1 MTEIA
6 RYPSLRGRTVL
17 VTGGGSGIGAAI
29 VRHFAGQGARVGFL
43 DIDVAASTALV
54 AELVAE
60 FGPTAVQFEPCD
72 LRDIPALRAA
82 IAAVAAALGPITIL
96 VNNAAHDARH
106 QLRGR
111 DPGLLGRALR
121 REPAPPVLCR
131 SGGRARHDGGG
142 RGVII
147 NLGSNSWMQAR
158 GGMPAYT
165 SAKSAVVGLTRALA
179 RDLGAQ
185 GIRVLSV
192 VPGWIMTERQIAL
205 HLTPEGEA
213 ELMANQC
220 VKRRLT
226 PDDIARPILFF
237 ASEEAAACAMQSY
250 VIDGGWV

>member
-1 MTEIA
+1 MTEMA
-6 RYPSLRGRTVL
+6 TYPSLRDRTVL

-43 DIDVAASTALV
+43 DIDIAASTALK
-54 AELVAE
+54 ADL
-60 FGPTAVQFEPCD
+60 GPAAVHFEPCD

-106 QLRGR
+106 RLEDVTPEYWDERYAVNLRHQFFAAQAVA
-111 DPGLLGRALR
+111 PGMMA
-121 REPAPPVLCR
+121 A
-131 SGGRARHDGGG
+131 GG
-142 RGVII
+142 GVII

>member
-1 MTEIA
+1 MTEMA
-6 RYPSLRGRTVL
+6 TYPSLRDRTVL

-43 DIDVAASTALV
+43 DIDIAASTALV
-54 AELVAE
+54 TEM
-60 FGPTAVQFEPCD
+60 GTAAVHFAPCD

-106 QLRGR
+106 RLEDVTPEYWDERYAVNLRHQFFAAQAVA
-111 DPGLLGRALR
+111 PGMA
-121 REPAPPVLCR
+121 AA
-131 SGGRARHDGGG
+131 GG
-142 RGVII
+142 GVII

-220 VKRRLT
+220 VKRKLT

-237 ASEEAAACAMQSY
+237 ASDAAAACAMQSY

>member
-6 RYPSLRGRTVL
+6 TYPSLRGRTVL

-29 VRHFAGQGARVGFL
+29 VRHFAGQGAKVGFL
-43 DIDVAASTALV
+43 DIDTTASTALV
-54 AELVAE
+54 AEL
-60 FGPTAVQFEPCD
+60 GPAAVHFEPCD

-82 IAAVAAALGPITIL
+82 IAAVAEALGPITIL

-106 QLRGR
+106 RLEDVTPDYWDERYAVNLRHQFFAAQAVA
-111 DPGLLGRALR
+111 PGMKA
-121 REPAPPVLCR
+121 A
-131 SGGRARHDGGG
+131 GG
-142 RGVII
+142 GVII

-179 RDLGAQ
+179 RDLGPD
-185 GIRVLSV
+185 GVRVLSV
-192 VPGWIMTERQIAL
+192 VPGWIMTERQVAL

-220 VKRRLT
+220 VKRKLT

-237 ASEEAAACAMQSY
+237 ASDEAAACAMQSY

>member
-1 MTEIA
+1 MTPEYWDE
-6 RYPSLRGRTVL
+6 RYAVNLRHQFF
-17 VTGGGSGIGAAI
+17 AA
-29 VRHFAGQGARVGFL
+29 Q
-43 DIDVAASTALV
+43 
-54 AELVAE
+54 
-60 FGPTAVQFEPCD
+60 
-72 LRDIPALRAA
+72 
-82 IAAVAAALGPITIL
+82 AVAPGMMAA
-96 VNNAAHDARH
+96 
-106 QLRGR
+106 
-111 DPGLLGRALR
+111 
-121 REPAPPVLCR
+121 
-131 SGGRARHDGGG
+131 GG
-142 RGVII
+142 GVII

>member
-106 QLRGR
+106 QLEDVTPDYWDERYAVNLR
-111 DPGLLGRALR
+111 HQFFAAQAVAPGMTA
-121 REPAPPVLCR
+121 A
-131 SGGRARHDGGG
+131 GGG
-142 RGVII
+142 
-147 NLGSNSWMQAR
+147 SSS
-158 GGMPAYT
+158 T
-165 SAKSAVVGLTRALA
+165 SAR
-179 RDLGAQ
+179 
-185 GIRVLSV
+185 I
-192 VPGWIMTERQIAL
+192 PG
-205 HLTPEGEA
+205 
-213 ELMANQC
+213 C
-220 VKRRLT
+220 
-226 PDDIARPILFF
+226 RP
-237 ASEEAAACAMQSY
+237 AAACPPTLRPSRPWSASPARSPATSARRASASSPSCPA
-250 VIDGGWV
+250 GS